1 MADEDIKQ
9 FMLRI
14 ELPSPR
20 DLRGRQSVRA
30 TFRLSAKAIEAM
42 SIAAVHLGIK
52 QKSLFDHLM
61 EDTKALEMIARE
73 LQTEKYEPVS
83 RVQKTYVLSR
93 KTLSYL
99 ENACKRYE
107 TPRDALVEL
116 SIQRL
121 IPLIDKEKQKHRH
134 RKDLLNKMHQ
144 LILDGSRILEEA
156 DENLGSE
163 DPVYDRLEHA
173 MHTMLVAYDTVKA
186 FVDKGEVI
194 EDF

>member
-1 MADEDIKQ
+1 MADENKKE
-9 FMLRI
+9 FVFSM
-14 ELPSPR
+14 ELPSPK

-52 QKSLFDHLM
+52 QKSLFDHLI
-61 EDTKALEMIARE
+61 EDTKTLELIARE
-73 LQTEKYEPVS
+73 LQSETYEPDS
-83 RVQKTYVLSR
+83 RIQKTYVLSR

-99 ENACKRYE
+99 ESACKRFE
-107 TPRDALVEL
+107 APRDALVEL

-121 IPLIDKEKQKHRH
+121 IPLIEKEKQKHRR
-134 RKDLLNKMHQ
+134 RKELLKKMHQ
-144 LILDGSRILEEA
+144 LMVDGSGILEEA
-156 DENLGSE
+156 DAYLGTE

-173 MHTMLVAYDTVKA
+173 MQTMLGAYDTIKT
-186 FVDKGEVI
+186 FVEKGEVI

>member
-1 MADEDIKQ
+1 MADEDRKQ
-9 FMLRI
+9 FMFRI

-30 TFRLSAKAIEAM
+30 TFRLSEKAIEAM

-73 LQTEKYEPVS
+73 LQTEKYEPTS

-121 IPLIDKEKQKHRH
+121 IPLIEREKQKHRH
-134 RKDLLNKMHQ
+134 RKELLNKMQQ
-144 LILDGSRILEEA
+144 LILDGSQILEEA
-156 DENLGSE
+156 DEKLGSE

-173 MHTMLVAYDTVKA
+173 MHTMLGAYDTVKA
-186 FVDKGEVI
+186 FVEKGEVI